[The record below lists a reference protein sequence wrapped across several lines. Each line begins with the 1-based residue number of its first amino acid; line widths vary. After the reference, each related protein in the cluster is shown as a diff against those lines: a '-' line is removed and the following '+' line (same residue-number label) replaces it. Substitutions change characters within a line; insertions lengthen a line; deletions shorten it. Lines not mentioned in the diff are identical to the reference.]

1 MSNPSTIQTIRRE
14 GMMADATPRQPPV
27 ANAPVQQLLPM
38 IYSAAQAQV
47 IRIAAEL
54 GLADLM
60 KESPRSATELAKA
73 TGTQEATMA
82 RLMRTLTGLGLVT
95 VTENGR
101 YTCSSLGELLQTDHP
116 FSLRHYALLI
126 NMERFFHA
134 WPNLLYSLRTGQ
146 GGFEKAFGMTPYA
159 CFQQHPNEAAIFSP
173 AMTEMSRQEATAI
186 QQVYDF
192 SACHTVVDVGGGQG
206 LSLASLLQTYPA
218 LHGILLDLPHI
229 VSGAQAWL
237 QPYLTSNRCRVV
249 EGDFLQGVLPGGDL
263 YLIKRVL
270 MDRTDPEAHTLLTNI
285 RAVMASEG
293 RVLVAEP
300 DIETLFGQLADI
312 LMLTVFGT
320 CLRTDAEFRE
330 LFAHAGYTVNRILE
344 TPTTL
349 RLVEAVP
356 R

>member
-1 MSNPSTIQTIRRE
+1 
-14 GMMADATPRQPPV
+14 MMTDTTGRPPT
-27 ANAPVQQLLPM
+27 ANSPVQQLVAM

-54 GLADLM
+54 GIADLM
-60 KESPRSATELAKA
+60 KERPSSAAELAEA
-73 TGTQEATMA
+73 TGTQEATVA
-82 RLMRTLTGLGLVT
+82 RLMRTLTGLGLCT
-95 VTENGR
+95 VTESGR
-101 YTCSSLGELLQTDHP
+101 YTCSPLGELLQTDHP
-116 FSLRHYALLI
+116 YSLRHYTLLI
-126 NMERFFHA
+126 NTERFFQA
-134 WPNLLYSLRTGQ
+134 WPTLLYSLRTGQ
-146 GGFEKAFGMTPYA
+146 SGFEKTFGMTPYA
-159 CFQQHPNEAAIFSP
+159 SFQQHPDEAAIFSP

-192 SACHTVVDVGGGQG
+192 STCHTVVDVGGGQG
-206 LSLASLLQTYPA
+206 LSLASLLQAHPA

-229 VSGAQAWL
+229 VAGAQAWL
-237 QPYLTSNRCRVV
+237 QPYVTSHRCRVIG
-249 EGDFLQGVLPGGDL
+249 GDFLQGVPPAGDL

-270 MDRTDPEAHTLLTNI
+270 MDRTDAEAHTLLTNI

-300 DIETLFGQLADI
+300 DLGTLFGQLADM
-312 LMLTVFGT
+312 LMLMAFGT
-320 CLRTDAEFRE
+320 RLRTDAEFRE
-330 LFAHAGYTVNRILE
+330 LFARAGFTVSRTLE